1 MKSNWFDRWIFE
13 SYQPTVQGLALFR
26 IFASMLI
33 LFFLMPDAT
42 YYFDLASFPDDFFT
56 PPPGPMMFFDSFP
69 PAWVFFLIHG
79 LLALSWICILF
90 GYKTQIAS
98 IAAAIFMLILLGFIF
113 SIGKVNH
120 QMLIIILPLLM
131 AFSNWGGAYSLD
143 AHLSGKRAKANGWT
157 LTLLALFIGFM
168 MFTAGFP
175 KILGGWLDIDTFA
188 TKGHLL
194 NQYFVRGRTELLSGY
209 MVSMNLPWM
218 WGMLDWATVIFETGF
233 LIAVLRAGWTRLFV
247 SFAVFFHFSTMLTLN
262 IAFLVNFPAYAVF
275 LPWGKIHESI
285 SSLIDS
291 KAKPH
296 TIPIIFG
303 GALFGLFGIIKI
315 IDKMNPYMPVKEPSF
330 DELVLISAAVLVVI
344 ILSVKKVIDL
354 ISSVKPRSIDTL

>member
-1 MKSNWFDRWIFE
+1 MKSNWFERWIFE

-42 YYFDLASFPDDFFT
+42 YYVDLASFPDDFFT

-69 PAWVFFLIHG
+69 PAWFFFLIHT
-79 LLALSWICILF
+79 LLALSWICILV
-90 GYKTQIAS
+90 GYKTQKAS

-120 QMLIIILPLLM
+120 QMIVILLPLLM

-143 AHLSGKRAKANGWT
+143 AQTSGKRTTANGWT

-175 KILGGWLDIDTFA
+175 KILGGWLNGDTFA

-194 NQYFVRGRTELLSGY
+194 NQYFVRGRTDLLSGY
-209 MVSMNLPWM
+209 MVSMDLPWM
-218 WGMLDWATVIFETGF
+218 WSILDWVTVIFETGF

-247 SFAVFFHFSTMLTLN
+247 CFAVLFHFSTMLTLN
-262 IAFLVNFPAYAVF
+262 IAFLVNFPAYAAF
-275 LPWGKIHESI
+275 LPWGNIHESI

-291 KAKPH
+291 KAKPY
-296 TIPIIFG
+296 TIPLVFG
-303 GALFGLFGIIKI
+303 GALFAIFGIIKI
-315 IDKMNPYMPVKEPSF
+315 VDRMRLFMPTKEPSF
-330 DELVLISAAVLVVI
+330 DEIVLISSAVLIVI
-344 ILSVKKVIDL
+344 SLGLKKVIEL
-354 ISSVKPRSIDTL
+354 TSSVKAKAQIP

>member
-1 MKSNWFDRWIFE
+1 MRIDRFSRWIFNTYSPSLE
-13 SYQPTVQGLALFR
+13 GLALFR
-26 IFASMLI
+26 IFASLLI

-69 PAWVFFLIHG
+69 PAWFFFFIHG
-79 LLALSWICILF
+79 LLVLSWICILF
-90 GYKTQIAS
+90 GYKTQKAS

-120 QMLIIILPLLM
+120 QMLIIILPLVM
-131 AFSNWGGAYSLD
+131 AFSNWGGAYSID
-143 AHLSGKRAKANGWT
+143 AQLSGKRAKANGWT

-175 KILGGWLDIDTFA
+175 KILGGWLSGDTLA

-194 NQYFVRGRTELLSGY
+194 NQYFVRGRTELLSGF
-209 MVSMNLPWM
+209 MVDMNVPWV
-218 WGMLDWATVIFETGF
+218 WSLLDWVTVIFETGF

-262 IAFLVNFPAYAVF
+262 IAFLVNFPAYAAF
-275 LPWGKIHESI
+275 LPWDKIHESI
-285 SSLIDS
+285 LSLIDS
-291 KAKPH
+291 KAKPY

-315 IDKMNPYMPVKEPSF
+315 IDKINLFMPVTEPSF
-330 DELVLISAAVLVVI
+330 DELVLISSAVLVVI
-344 ILSVKKVIDL
+344 ILSAKKVIDL
-354 ISSVKPRSIDTL
+354 ISSVKTQAQ

>member
-1 MKSNWFDRWIFE
+1 MKIDRFSRWIFN
-13 SYQPTVQGLALFR
+13 SYSPSLKGLALFR
-26 IFASMLI
+26 IFTALMF
-33 LFFLMPDAT
+33 LFFLMPDAS
-42 YYFDLASFPDDFFT
+42 YYSDLANFPDDFFS

-69 PAWVFFLIHG
+69 PAWFFFLIHV
-79 LLALSWICILF
+79 LLALSWICILI

-120 QMLIIILPLLM
+120 QMLIIILPLVM
-131 AFSNWGGAYSLD
+131 AFSNWGGAYSID
-143 AHLSGKRAKANGWT
+143 AQLSGKRAKANGWT

-175 KILGGWLDIDTFA
+175 KILGGWLNGDTLA

-194 NQYFVRGRTELLSGY
+194 NQYFVRGRTELLSGF
-209 MVSMNLPWM
+209 MVDMNVSWVWSL
-218 WGMLDWATVIFETGF
+218 LDWVTVIFETGF

-247 SFAVFFHFSTMLTLN
+247 SFAVLFHFSTMLTLN
-262 IAFLVNFPAYAVF
+262 IAFLVNFPAYAAF

-303 GALFGLFGIIKI
+303 GALFGFFGIIKI
-315 IDKMNPYMPVKEPSF
+315 IDKMNLFMPVTEPSF

-344 ILSVKKVIDL
+344 ILSAKKVVEL
-354 ISSVKPRSIDTL
+354 ISSVKTQAH

>member
-26 IFASMLI
+26 IFASLLI

-209 MVSMNLPWM
+209 MVSMNLSWM

-233 LIAVLRAGWTRLFV
+233 LVAVLRAGWTRLFV
-247 SFAVFFHFSTMLTLN
+247 CFAVLFHFSTMLTLN
-262 IAFLVNFPAYAVF
+262 IAFLVNFPAYAAF
-275 LPWGKIHESI
+275 LPWRKIHNYISPRLSSESDSI
-285 SSLIDS
+285 NVALIYG
-291 KAKPH
+291 AVL
-296 TIPIIFG
+296 TGIFT
-303 GALFGLFGIIKI
+303 IIKI
-315 IDKMNPYMPVKEPSF
+315 IDKNDLILQLSEPSF
-330 DELVLISAAVLVVI
+330 DDLAIIGTALVIVIALGVRKAKSLII
-344 ILSVKKVIDL
+344 SV
-354 ISSVKPRSIDTL
+354 RS